1 MGWILK
7 LALLGL
13 AIYAIYKTFSRWKGL
28 YDRFI
33 GKPDEPERKAPRPP
47 QAPPPPQ
54 PQTPPPQAK
63 RAVIE
68 DAQTCGVCGAFF
80 AAGAGK
86 CGQPNCPLP

>member
-7 LALLGL
+7 LALLAL
-13 AIYAIYKTFSRWKGL
+13 AIYAIYRTFSRWKGL
-28 YDRFI
+28 YDRFV
-33 GKPDEPERKAPRPP
+33 GKPDEPERKAP
-47 QAPPPPQ
+47 APPPP

-63 RAVIE
+63 RAAIE

-80 AAGAGK
+80 AAGASN